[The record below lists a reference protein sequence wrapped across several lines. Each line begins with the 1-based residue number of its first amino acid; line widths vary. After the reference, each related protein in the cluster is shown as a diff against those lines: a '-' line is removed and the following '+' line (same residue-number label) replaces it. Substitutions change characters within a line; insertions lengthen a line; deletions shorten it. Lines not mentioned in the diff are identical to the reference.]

1 MENQEA
7 FDRLEKIIEELL
19 ANLKGLKKDK
29 SSLENIILE
38 KNEENKRLQ
47 EVIAGLTDERT
58 SIYKRVNSLLSS
70 VDQWEK
76 SQSEKN

>member
-19 ANLKGLKKDK
+19 TSLKGLKKDK
-29 SSLENIILE
+29 SSLEAIILE
-38 KNEENKRLQ
+38 KNEENKRMQ
-47 EVIAGLTDERT
+47 EVISSLTDERT

-76 SQSEKN
+76 SQGEKN